1 MEVGKS
7 VYGTS
12 ANSSEAPSR
21 NKPPKS
27 KHSFNDKFSK
37 LEKETSECC
46 DKIIANPGDLWERR
60 VDALRSLTELFER
73 QPEFAQNNPDVWT
86 PRLMQTI
93 LFIPLEE
100 QVKDLRSNITAEVGA
115 TLVALAGAARDASS
129 DFFLKLLPAI
139 SLTLN
144 SGVRVISN
152 HMNTAMKE
160 LLPLVRIKK
169 GCAWIC
175 REANSTKSSQL
186 REILVSYI
194 PLMLDYWGKV
204 YLKKEADVLKDTLG
218 RALKDASSGVR
229 ASARAAF
236 VPFNRLFPEL
246 ANRIYDQQDGRTQSA
261 LTDAVKQALP
271 PPPPSLAQAPPQ
283 ASADSSSA
291 DSPSTGAVEAAT
303 APIETT
309 KVNSNGSDVAT
320 LAPLVDAYRAWYEFA
335 FRGNETALSKVVSV
349 DSEVLFGWYVSN
361 FDRAFIN
368 FLLHSFSL

>member
-12 ANSSEAPSR
+12 ANNSSEPPSR

-37 LEKETSECC
+37 LEREASECC
-46 DKIIANPGDLWERR
+46 DKIAANPGDLWERR
-60 VDALRSLTELFER
+60 VDALRSLTELFDR

-129 DFFLKLLPAI
+129 DFFLKMLPAI

-152 HMNTAMKE
+152 HMNSAMKE

-194 PLMLDYWGKV
+194 PIMLDYWGKTT
-204 YLKKEADVLKDTLG
+204 LKKEAGVLKDTLG

-271 PPPPSLAQAPPQ
+271 PPPPLAQTPPQ
-283 ASADSSSA
+283 ASIDASSVE
-291 DSPSTGAVEAAT
+291 SPATVAAGEAAAT
-303 APIETT
+303 IETT
-309 KVNSNGSDVAT
+309 KANSNGSDVAT
-320 LAPLVDAYRAWYEFA
+320 FAPLVDAYRAWCVVIC
-335 FRGNETALSKVVSV
+335 FRRVQVDANRNYLVLLSSNVF
-349 DSEVLFGWYVSN
+349 SEQ
-361 FDRAFIN
+361 II
-368 FLLHSFSL
+368 